1 MRSSEKQEHH
11 SDINNALSVGRSKIA
26 CPLPEHRIVFRSRSN
41 THYGSRSNTP
51 FRTNLFLRRNTTPRL
66 TTPLQKFCA
75 ECKKTN
81 HNTADCWLKQNKSPP
96 QRTSFT
102 KKLADVKT
110 FRPTAPP
117 AQGKRDAI
125 TCLGA
130 TYCHQ
135 GPALNESVERS
146 RSVTEPGHA

>member
-11 SDINNALSVGRSKIA
+11 SDINNALSVGRSEIA

-81 HNTADCWLKQNKSPP
+81 HNTADCWLKQKSLRPKELHLPKSLQMLKHSVPLRLPRREKGRDNMFGGDILSPRACP
-96 QRTSFT
+96 Q
-102 KKLADVKT
+102 
-110 FRPTAPP
+110 
-117 AQGKRDAI
+117 
-125 TCLGA
+125 
-130 TYCHQ
+130 
-135 GPALNESVERS
+135 
-146 RSVTEPGHA
+146 